1 MDVLCKVCGDKASG
15 KHYGVPSCDGCRG
28 FFKRSIRRNLEYVC
42 KERGHCIVD
51 VTRRNQCQACRFSKC
66 LQVKMNR
73 DAVQHERAPRS
84 HGISTN
90 TSSNSSYSVTSQLSS
105 STFMFPGSFILPPS
119 SNTLTSNNLFAQSC
133 QFVNFPL
140 SPSPLLSQWNR
151 LHSSLQ
157 NKVMIADDQ
166 VTSSEEIQAQINAGN
181 RSPFCFEKSPS
192 AIVTSPETNEAT
204 YESSAKLLFL
214 AVKWA
219 KSIPSFIQLG
229 EKDQILLLE
238 EAWCDLFVL
247 NAAQCC
253 FYVSQDIINSS
264 LSYYQSNFDKYQMEI
279 AINRLKFVTSKFSS
293 MNVDHTEFAC
303 LKALLLFKPDCPGL
317 TEVAHLE
324 CLQDQTLQMLLDY
337 CSNKGKSRFGKLLL
351 LLPYVSSLNK
361 FCIQDIF
368 FKKTVGNVPIENVI
382 TEMIRHG
389 LLI

>member
-1 MDVLCKVCGDKASG
+1 MAALDCPDCGVVSCQFVFVRNLEYVCKERGHCIVDVTRRNQCQACRFSKCLQVKMNRDGITSMDVLCKVCGDKASGKHYGVPSCDGCRGFFKRSIRRVLCCLQEEFCARCFWDVNLMLRGITSMDVLCKVCGDKASG

-166 VTSSEEIQAQINAGN
+166 VTSLS
-181 RSPFCFEKSPS
+181 SPLM
-192 AIVTSPETNEAT
+192 T
-204 YESSAKLLFL
+204 KL
-214 AVKWA
+214 
-219 KSIPSFIQLG
+219 Q
-229 EKDQILLLE
+229 
-238 EAWCDLFVL
+238 
-247 NAAQCC
+247 
-253 FYVSQDIINSS
+253 
-264 LSYYQSNFDKYQMEI
+264 
-279 AINRLKFVTSKFSS
+279 
-293 MNVDHTEFAC
+293 
-303 LKALLLFKPDCPGL
+303 
-317 TEVAHLE
+317 
-324 CLQDQTLQMLLDY
+324 
-337 CSNKGKSRFGKLLL
+337 
-351 LLPYVSSLNK
+351 
-361 FCIQDIF
+361 
-368 FKKTVGNVPIENVI
+368 
-382 TEMIRHG
+382 
-389 LLI
+389 

>member
-253 FYVSQDIINSS
+253 FYVSQD
-264 LSYYQSNFDKYQMEI
+264 
-279 AINRLKFVTSKFSS
+279 
-293 MNVDHTEFAC
+293 
-303 LKALLLFKPDCPGL
+303 CPGL